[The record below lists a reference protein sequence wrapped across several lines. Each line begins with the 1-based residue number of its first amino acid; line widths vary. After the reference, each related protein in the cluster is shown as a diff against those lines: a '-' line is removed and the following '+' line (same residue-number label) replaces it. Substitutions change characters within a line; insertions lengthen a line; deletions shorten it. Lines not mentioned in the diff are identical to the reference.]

1 LNYLLEQQI
10 AEQKSKKTKKSFNS
24 LYMSMNF
31 SATMNNGDHL
41 RRKFIINAVKSA
53 GGLALF
59 SMQPFFENQKKTSTK
74 KQMTVQ
80 EVIDF
85 ILKEGGLTQF
95 KETVDTIK
103 YGHPN
108 QVVSGIVTTMFPT
121 IAVIEEAAKR
131 NSNFIIAHEPSYY
144 NHRDDTEWVK
154 NNAVLKQKQQ
164 LLEKHKMVIWRFH
177 DYCHS
182 LRPDAIGYGVAKKA
196 GWLSYYKTGQVMLT
210 IPPVSLKDLVHHLKT
225 SLAIDHVRTIGN
237 LEQRCERI
245 ALLPGAWGGQRQV
258 STAETEKPDVLVVG
272 EVSEWETA
280 EYIRDANLLGN
291 KIALIVLGHAISEEP
306 GMEWLVDWLQPK
318 LPDIKIINLPSG
330 NPFTWV

>member
-1 LNYLLEQQI
+1 
-10 AEQKSKKTKKSFNS
+10 
-24 LYMSMNF
+24 MSMNL
-31 SATMNNGDHL
+31 SLTVNGVVNL
-41 RRKFIINAVKSA
+41 RRKFIINAAKSA

-59 SMQPFFENQKKTSTK
+59 SMQPFFATGNSPSTK

-85 ILKEGGLTQF
+85 ILKEGGLNPF

-103 YGHPN
+103 YGQPN

-121 IAVIEEAAKR
+121 ITVIEEAAKR
-131 NSNFIIAHEPSYY
+131 NANFIIAHEPSYY
-144 NHRDDTEWVK
+144 NHRDDTDWVK
-154 NNAVLKQKQQ
+154 NNTVLKQKQQ
-164 LLEKHKMVIWRFH
+164 LLEKYKMVIWRFH

-182 LRPDAIGYGVAKKA
+182 LRPDAVSYGVAKKA
-196 GWLSYYKTGQVMLT
+196 GWLPYYKTGQVTLT
-210 IPPVSLKDLVHHLKT
+210 IPPGSLKELIRHLKS
-225 SLAIDHVRTIGN
+225 SLGIDHVRAIGN

-258 STAETEKPDVLVVG
+258 STAEMEKPDVLIVG

-280 EYIRDANLLGN
+280 EYIRDANLLGK
-291 KIALIVLGHAISEEP
+291 KIALIVLGHAMSEEP
-306 GMEWLVDWLQPK
+306 GMEWLVEWLQPK
-318 LPDIKIINLPSG
+318 LPDTKILNIPSG

>member
-1 LNYLLEQQI
+1 MKITPSIPVNDSDI
-10 AEQKSKKTKKSFNS
+10 N
-24 LYMSMNF
+24 
-31 SATMNNGDHL
+31 
-41 RRKFIINAVKSA
+41 RRKFLINTAKSA

-59 SMQPFFENQKKTSTK
+59 SLQPFFDTENFSSVKNQL
-74 KQMTVQ
+74 TVQ
-80 EVIDF
+80 QVMDI
-85 ILKEGGLTQF
+85 ILKEGGLSPM

-103 YGHPN
+103 FGQAT

-131 NSNFIIAHEPSYY
+131 GANFIIAHEPSYY
-144 NHRDDTEWVK
+144 NHRDDPQWVT

-182 LRPDAIGYGVAKKA
+182 LRPDAVSYGVAKKA
-196 GWLSYYKTGQVMLT
+196 GWLNYYKTGQVMLT
-210 IPPVSLKDLVHHLKT
+210 MPPVSLNRLAQHLKS
-225 SLAIDHVRTIGN
+225 SLGIDHLRVIGN
-237 LEQRCERI
+237 LEQNCARV

-258 STAETEKPDVLVVG
+258 SIAESEKPDVLIVG

-280 EYIRDANLLGN
+280 EYVRDANLLGK
-291 KIALIVLGHAISEEP
+291 KIALIVLGHSVSEEP

-318 LPDIKIINLPSG
+318 LADIKITHVPSG
-330 NPFTWV
+330 NPFIWL